1 MVKNTL
7 VAAGLCCFALVS
19 NGQSAKEMLKEIE
32 GQYELDDIG
41 NVTYTR
47 VVAFDSMK
55 KDEIYSRALAYF
67 VYAYNSGKA
76 VIQTQDKEAGT
87 IIGKGIYPRVHTGMD
102 FTTSVFD
109 TEHILR
115 IDVKEGK
122 ARILVTLVQYNIT
135 TITGQYGQRSYS
147 DFPVGALAPF
157 TTKMK
162 TMGSKAFAKSHEKVQ
177 KTFSELERAIRD
189 GNTGKEGKNDW

>member
-1 MVKNTL
+1 MNMVKNAL
-7 VAAGLCCFALVS
+7 IAAALCCFALVS

-102 FTTSVFD
+102 ITVTVFD

-115 IDVKEGK
+115 VDAKDGK
-122 ARILVTLVQYNIT
+122 ARMMVTLVQYNMT
-135 TITGQYGQRSYS
+135 TSGGSVVS
-147 DFPVGALAPF
+147 KNEMAVGMLAPF

-162 TMGSKAFAKSHEKVQ
+162 TMGAKAFAKSHEKVQ
-177 KTFSELERAIRD
+177 KTFSELERAIRE